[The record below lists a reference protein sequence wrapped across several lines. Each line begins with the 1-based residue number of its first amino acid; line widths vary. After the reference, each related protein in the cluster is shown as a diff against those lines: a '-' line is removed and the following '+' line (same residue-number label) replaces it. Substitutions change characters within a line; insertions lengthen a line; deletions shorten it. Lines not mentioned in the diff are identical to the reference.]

1 MHCGRDDP
9 TSFSETMMQRWS
21 EDAIRFMEDA
31 SVYGNYHKELVQ
43 VLLPFLPE
51 NGHVCDAGCGL
62 GHLALELAKVCRRVT
77 AVDASA
83 AALKGLMAKTR
94 PVNLSVVH
102 GDIFAMKERYDAM
115 VFCYFG
121 KTEEIL
127 RIGREQQP
135 GRILVVRRDCSVHRF
150 SKTPVL
156 RKEHSING
164 LKQAL
169 ERDGISFMS
178 RNLSLELGQP
188 FRSRED
194 ALHFF
199 ELYNKSDKQILL
211 EDLEDKLV
219 RTRDPVFPWYYPS
232 VREMELIVFETKYMK

>member
-9 TSFSETMMQRWS
+9 PSFSESMMQRWS

-43 VLLPFLPE
+43 ALLPFLPE

-62 GHLALELAKVCRRVT
+62 GYLALELAKVCCRVT
-77 AVDASA
+77 AVDASSE
-83 AALKGLMAKTR
+83 ALRGIMAR
-94 PVNLSVVH
+94 EHPSNLSVIH

-127 RIGREQQP
+127 RIGREQHP

-150 SKTPVL
+150 SKTPVP

-164 LKQAL
+164 LTQAL
-169 ERDGISFMS
+169 ERDGIPFVS

-199 ELYNKSDKQILL
+199 ELYNKSDRRILS
-211 EDLEDKLV
+211 EDLDTMLIQ
-219 RTRDPVFPWYYPS
+219 TGDPVFPWYYPN
-232 VREMELIVFETKYMK
+232 VREMELSVFETKNIK